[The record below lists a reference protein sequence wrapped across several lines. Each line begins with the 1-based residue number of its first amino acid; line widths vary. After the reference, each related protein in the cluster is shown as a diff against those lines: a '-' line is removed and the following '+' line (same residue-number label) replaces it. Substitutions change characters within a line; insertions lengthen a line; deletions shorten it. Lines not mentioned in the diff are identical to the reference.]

1 MMLLIV
7 TALEHYTYTITN
19 TNLSFMNFA
28 HLTVLSVVFFFFS
41 GRVEKKERARLK
53 TVKFNSK
60 TRGEKGVSL

>member
-28 HLTVLSVVFFFFS
+28 HLTVLSVVFFFFL
-41 GRVEKKERARLK
+41 VELRKKNEP
-53 TVKFNSK
+53 V
-60 TRGEKGVSL
+60 

>member
-28 HLTVLSVVFFFFS
+28 HLTVLSVGLFFFFW
-41 GRVEKKERARLK
+41 
-53 TVKFNSK
+53 
-60 TRGEKGVSL
+60 

>member
-28 HLTVLSVVFFFFS
+28 HLTVLSVVFFFF
-41 GRVEKKERARLK
+41 
-53 TVKFNSK
+53 FW
-60 TRGEKGVSL
+60 